1 MKKELLNICLIGTL
15 SLSLY
20 GCQQKVKKETQEV
33 KQDEI
38 TLSIRNP
45 KVEIAAPFEEMV
57 QAYEKEQPHINIEVH
72 TVGGAID
79 DLSDLKA
86 ELAAGEGPDIF
97 TNQGGKSAELW
108 HDYLEDLSGEPWV
121 PQALPETLAS
131 IKSGEKVY
139 GMPMNI
145 EGYGFI
151 YNKDLFAKAGIQQLP
166 TTLNELE
173 TTAER
178 LKKAGITPFSLGY
191 YEKWQLGDHLMNI
204 AFLQQKDPNAY
215 ITQLNNGS
223 KTITNNQ
230 KFKDLTH
237 LLDVTLKY
245 GNSDPLE
252 TDYTMEMDIFSKGE
266 AAIALQGN
274 WIQPLID
281 QRSPNLNVG
290 IMPIP
295 LSNNHGEQS
304 LIVNTPNYWVIN
316 KQTTPKKKQA
326 AKKFLDWMVSSKE
339 GQEFMTKQFRFIPAF
354 KNIPSNQSGPLATE
368 TLRYY
373 KEDRTVSASTLYFPV
388 GVREQ
393 FGAATQQ
400 YIAKRLTQT
409 QLLKRYQYAWESAQ
423 GE

>member
-57 QAYEKEQPHINIEVH
+57 QAFEKEHPHINIEVH

-97 TNQGGKSAELW
+97 TNQGGKSAKLW

-121 PQALPETLAS
+121 PQALPKTLAS

-178 LKKAGITPFSLGY
+178 LKKAGITPFALGY